1 MLIINLLILIFMPFL
16 MLGII
21 KKTKAFWGGRKG
33 PSILQPL
40 FDFIKLIKKGLVIS
54 NTTTS
59 IFNIA
64 PAIAL
69 GVSIFASLF
78 VPFLGYSA
86 IIDIPFGLIVFSYIL
101 GFGKFISI
109 ISALDTGSSF
119 EGMGASREACFTS
132 MVEPAFFITI
142 ASIMALSGNY
152 TLNCLKDIL
161 KSAGHYGILVTVFAI
176 LVLFLMILIECS
188 RVPMDDP
195 ETHLELTM
203 IHEVMILDNS
213 SIDLALFTFANALK
227 MLLFSSLIGIM
238 VIPQNLSFGANIF
251 AYLGLFA
258 LISMIIGTIESGMAR
273 IRLSH
278 IFEFVFVMSSFALI
292 VLSLTVVRMFGG

>member
-119 EGMGASREACFTS
+119 EGMGASREACFSTI
-132 MVEPAFFITI
+132 VEHQ
-142 ASIMALSGNY
+142 
-152 TLNCLKDIL
+152 LNL
-161 KSAGHYGILVTVFAI
+161 
-176 LVLFLMILIECS
+176 
-188 RVPMDDP
+188 
-195 ETHLELTM
+195 
-203 IHEVMILDNS
+203 N
-213 SIDLALFTFANALK
+213 
-227 MLLFSSLIGIM
+227 
-238 VIPQNLSFGANIF
+238 
-251 AYLGLFA
+251 
-258 LISMIIGTIESGMAR
+258 
-273 IRLSH
+273 
-278 IFEFVFVMSSFALI
+278 
-292 VLSLTVVRMFGG
+292 